1 MLKSAAGIDIRH
13 VPYRG
18 SVPAMLD
25 VIAGHIPFM
34 VMDTALAL
42 EPLGGST
49 PDSFADFIKSEVER
63 WAVIVKRSG
72 AELE

>member
-1 MLKSAAGIDIRH
+1 
-13 VPYRG
+13 
-18 SVPAMLD
+18 
-25 VIAGHIPFM
+25 M

-49 PDSFADFIKSEVER
+49 PDSFADFIQSEVER